1 MSGRRSISNSFTVIT
16 VDDPVSVVA
25 QYAPN
30 PSAGQIHDT
39 WQDGDLYMRTR
50 STDSNVWSDWHRIV
64 GEGGDETNYTFA
76 ISQYK
81 TTSSAT
87 TAPSDISSSDWQDAP
102 MAVTSSKPYLW
113 SRVQKKVW
121 NDALQDY
128 VVDSTR
134 YIRLT
139 GEDGDD
145 APVAFATPDKI
156 SIPCDNY
163 GNVKAEMVKSV
174 TFSMNVGMHAAS
186 VTAVSRQSAPSGVTV
201 TGVATNAVTITI
213 STSATSS
220 GISNGVVLNVTG
232 SYNGNSYTAQVTVAL
247 IGSDEGGKGD
257 KGDTGTG
264 GTFYEVVPTIESVR
278 IPADSTDTTLS
289 STPTASFN
297 KIVGSTRSYESLYW
311 SLYWKSG
318 TQLTYYNSGGAASSI
333 NLPTTYSAGNDALVI
348 FCYSTSSLSTTTFL
362 AKKEIIILKNGN
374 TGAKGDKGD
383 KGDTGGK
390 GDKGDK
396 GDTGNAGTSAMYIHL
411 KGTGQNN
418 NQTALCEAFNGTTL
432 DSRSITSRGLTLIK
446 ILRSDLS
453 ISSVMTYDVYGETVG
468 YGESACANLAAAINI
483 ITSDY
488 FVCLVSWDAVRWTQ
502 ELIDALGNFGSI
514 GLNDTTAYR
523 VPFAFIGYRGLP
535 KGQAV
540 QVQSGMGSTDAPAEI
555 TVYVK
560 DGAIAVSKEPTV
572 GRVGGRFYYNAGE
585 YSYTSAISFY
595 VNDKEAPYFL
605 YENDYW
611 VFEPNASST
620 TYYSMADMGYPSSH
634 DSNWHLMVYN
644 KQQFFMSEVMF
655 ARYAHLGSFIF
666 NGDWQLSTNGEIDGT
681 AYNNSANIG
690 GTVITSSGTSSFSI
704 KGYTL
709 FDPEYPLGET
719 IVVTSGGSTDKVVI
733 GNQENIKTIATVYLR
748 SDCVYKFKCKG
759 RRYSNSYDVY
769 VRLRSTNG
777 SNGTWNA
784 VHYPSTSDYESS
796 TFTFRP
802 QTSDYFYLEMYQPT
816 LPSSLEITAGGE
828 TNAWSLTRVL
838 FMPMLAFDGMTGST
852 YQNDAFVRGQ
862 MSTLNGMVVI
872 KEDNQT
878 IGSGWINI
886 TDRGL
891 FCRNDK
897 DNPLGI
903 NEVIASIG
911 VHKTYNGSYAY
922 ENGTIELRNRQKGS
936 YNYSYA
942 SISGSG
948 LAFAMHERDSGG
960 TDQITSQT
968 NVSYEYVRTDE
979 VKTNRVNGM
988 TSSTYGLLPV
998 AFPANVD
1005 INSSVTLPA
1014 NPEKGMVIFAPN
1026 CKNVKASHYV
1036 YMSNSST
1043 QRYEDSISSSGHE
1056 FNEQSPRIF
1065 VGFYYSGTFRWK
1077 EYDCA

>member
-25 QYAPN
+25 QYAPNAN

-64 GEGGDETNYTFA
+64 GEGGDETDYTFA
-76 ISQYK
+76 ISQHK

-87 TAPSDISSSDWQDAP
+87 TAPRDISSSDWQDAP
-102 MAVTSSKPYLW
+102 LAVTSSKPYLW

-128 VVDSTR
+128 VIDSTR

-156 SIPCDNY
+156 SVPCDNN

-174 TFSMNVGMHAAS
+174 TFSMKVGTHAAS

-232 SYNGNSYTAQVTVAL
+232 SYNGKSYTAQVTVAL
-247 IGSDEGGKGD
+247 IGSDEGGKGE

-297 KIVGSTRSYESLYW
+297 KIVGSTRSSESLYW

-318 TQLTYYNSGGAASSI
+318 TQLTRYNSGGATSSI

-348 FCYSTSSLSTTTFL
+348 FCYSTSSFSTTTFL

-374 TGAKGDKGD
+374 TGAKGD

-453 ISSVMTYDVYGETVG
+453 ISSIMTYDVYGETVG

-523 VPFAFIGYRGLP
+523 VPFAFIGYKGLP

-540 QVQSGMGSTDAPAEI
+540 QVQSGMGTTDAPAEI

-585 YSYTSAISFY
+585 YSYTSDVSFY

-605 YENDYW
+605 YNNDYW

-681 AYNNSANIG
+681 TYNNSANIG

-709 FDPEYPLGET
+709 FDQEHPLGET
-719 IVVTSGGSTDKVVI
+719 IVVTSGDSTDKVVI
-733 GNQENIKTIATVYLR
+733 GNQENTKTIATVYLR

-802 QTSDYFYLEMYQPT
+802 QTSGYFYLEMYQPT
-816 LPSSLEITAGGE
+816 LPSSIEITAGGE

-838 FMPMLAFDGMTGST
+838 FMPMLALDGMTGRT

-862 MSTLNGMVVI
+862 MSTLNGMVVV

-897 DNPLGI
+897 DNSN
-903 NEVIASIG
+903 NEVIAAIG
-911 VHKTYNGSYAY
+911 VHKESQQSSVYEKGFVNLITRAKNSSNYEYA
-922 ENGTIELRNRQKGS
+922 TISGAGAYFTRHEIIGGVDETTQTHVS
-936 YNYSYA
+936 YSYV
-942 SISGSG
+942 
-948 LAFAMHERDSGG
+948 D
-960 TDQITSQT
+960 T
-968 NVSYEYVRTDE
+968 NEVRTNKIIGKGYE
-979 VKTNRVNGM
+979 SG
-988 TSSTYGLLPV
+988 YGSLPV
-998 AFPANVD
+998 AMPQNVVLKS
-1005 INSSVTLPA
+1005 NVNLPA
-1014 NPEKGMVIFAPN
+1014 NPESGMVIFAPN
-1026 CKNVKASHYV
+1026 CKSVKASHYV
-1036 YMSNSST
+1036 YKSDSST
-1043 QRYEDSISSSGHE
+1043 LRYEDSTSSSGHE
-1056 FNEQSPRIF
+1056 FNEQRPRIF
-1065 VGFYYSGTFRWK
+1065 VGFYYSGEFRWK